1 MKGRSWRTYCPFI
14 LIACHKLGHGNCVR
28 SLHEPSK
35 SARVGEGQGRTKA
48 FPNFL
53 CIWTDKEQVF
63 FILYLPQVATLTKPL
78 CVWHA
83 LPCTWHCFKLRVAT
97 LKPSQSF
104 LQLDTVDVTQVYFAF
119 IRHTLEAQ
127 ISCLHVGPNLT
138 VGKELFNE
146 SQSHIILHPFYI
158 QHCVG
163 KTWRGWGPNLLVD
176 WASRCRSTTNW
187 LH

>member
-1 MKGRSWRTYCPFI
+1 V
-14 LIACHKLGHGNCVR
+14 L
-28 SLHEPSK
+28 
-35 SARVGEGQGRTKA
+35 
-48 FPNFL
+48 
-53 CIWTDKEQVF
+53 
-63 FILYLPQVATLTKPL
+63 FILYLPQVVASTKPL

-83 LPCTWHCFKLRVAT
+83 LPRTWHCFKLRVAT

-138 VGKELFNE
+138 VGKEFFNE